1 MNGPAVAAT
10 AAIVECRRQLLS
22 LAIPLQVPAH
32 GVGVVVE
39 AKAPHGMADVIAV
52 DDLPPLPAAPLGGL
66 ASDEAH
72 ELCCTLLDGLLGVL
86 RNLGLRRE
94 GVLHD
99 PPNIGNGQEVVVMP
113 NAVVGI
119 LCG

>member
-1 MNGPAVAAT
+1 
-10 AAIVECRRQLLS
+10 
-22 LAIPLQVPAH
+22 
-32 GVGVVVE
+32 
-39 AKAPHGMADVIAV
+39 MADVITV
-52 DDLPPLPAAPLGGL
+52 DGLPPLPAASLGGL
-66 ASDEAH
+66 TGDEAH
-72 ELCCTLLDGLLGVL
+72 ELRCALLDGLLSVL
-86 RNLGLRRE
+86 GNLGLRRE